1 MAEDNLRV
9 VLVEPS
15 LAANVGAAAR
25 AMKTMGLTRL
35 DLVAPRQFP
44 HPDAEAMASG
54 ADDVVA
60 GAYVHATLADAL
72 NGVRRVVA
80 LSARPRSLSVPVTT
94 PREVAPVLRREAEHH
109 PVAVVFGRE
118 RTGLT
123 NNELDLCQWLVRI
136 PASPD
141 YSSLNLAA
149 SVQVVA
155 YELYQAGGAME
166 SAADAARQPA
176 PSDEMERLYAHLERV
191 LLRIAFLAP
200 DNATLMRRLRLLL
213 GRAEPDD
220 NEVQILRGILAQ
232 VEKSL
237 PQQGS

>member
-1 MAEDNLRV
+1 MTEDNLRV
-9 VLVEPS
+9 ILVEPS
-15 LAANVGAAAR
+15 LAGNIGAAAR

-54 ADDVVA
+54 AGDVVA
-60 GAYVHATLADAL
+60 GARVHATLAEAL
-72 NGVRRVVA
+72 TGVRRVVG
-80 LSARPRSLSVPVTT
+80 LSARPRSLSVPVAT
-94 PREVAPVLRREAEHH
+94 PREVAPVLQQEAEHH
-109 PVAVVFGRE
+109 PVALVFGRE

-136 PASPD
+136 PANPD

-149 SVQVVA
+149 SVQLIA
-155 YELYQAGGAME
+155 YELYQAGGGSE
-166 SAADAARQPA
+166 SVDAVARQPA

-237 PQQGS
+237 PRRGS